1 MTKSPHLTL
10 MTSPAVV
17 VKMSV
22 TVIEN
27 SPSQAILTMMI
38 TLYNELTV
46 LGANH
51 LLFCGVFFKVFS
63 TATLAFGRMQPSKW
77 KYFVVC
83 CVSWVININE
93 TS

>member
-27 SPSQAILTMMI
+27 SPSQ
-38 TLYNELTV
+38 YNELTV

>member
-27 SPSQAILTMMI
+27 SPSQAYSYHDDHTVQWADCPGCQSF
-38 TLYNELTV
+38 TV
-46 LGANH
+46 LWCI
-51 LLFCGVFFKVFS
+51 F
-63 TATLAFGRMQPSKW
+63 
-77 KYFVVC
+77 
-83 CVSWVININE
+83 
-93 TS
+93 